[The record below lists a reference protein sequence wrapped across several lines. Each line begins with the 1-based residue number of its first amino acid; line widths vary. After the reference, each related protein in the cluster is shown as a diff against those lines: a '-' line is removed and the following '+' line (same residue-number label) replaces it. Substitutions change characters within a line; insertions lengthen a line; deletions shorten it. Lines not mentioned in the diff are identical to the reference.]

1 MIATWRFVIG
11 EIILYKKR
19 CIVGNAVGYSASQ
32 SITTVGI
39 IGSALCVEFL
49 FQSKATVGVH
59 AVEIAVYRNSAH
71 IVHGGRY
78 RCFYACVY
86 GGCVQSHTTPTAY
99 SQNADSVGIYVLLYG
114 KKIHGGAKSSVFMSG
129 DATLRG

>member
-1 MIATWRFVIG
+1 MIATWCFVIG
-11 EIILYKKR
+11 KIILYKKR
-19 CIVGNAVGYSASQ
+19 RIVGNAVGYSASQ

-59 AVEIAVYRNSAH
+59 AVEIPVCRNSAH
-71 IVHGGRY
+71 IVHCGRY
-78 RCFYACVY
+78 RCFYACVH
-86 GGCVQSHTTPTAY
+86 GGCVQSHTPQPHIPKMPILSGFTFCCTERKSTAA
-99 SQNADSVGIYVLLYG
+99 Q
-114 KKIHGGAKSSVFMSG
+114 KSSVVMSG